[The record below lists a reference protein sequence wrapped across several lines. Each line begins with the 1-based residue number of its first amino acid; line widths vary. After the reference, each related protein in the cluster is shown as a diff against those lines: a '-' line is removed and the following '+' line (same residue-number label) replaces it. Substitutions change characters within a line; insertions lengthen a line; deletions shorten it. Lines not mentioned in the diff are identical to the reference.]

1 MSINKLNEFFEIESI
16 GNTASNQIQKS
27 SESDYEYAREN
38 LYDIINKSK
47 IALEGIMKVA
57 TEGDSPR
64 AYEVVTQML
73 KTMSEINKDLI
84 DLEKIKN
91 EANKTTIKTTNNNS
105 FFIGSTSDLQ
115 DLINPERSKNKS
127 IEMIDAKVVEDVK
140 EI

>member
-1 MSINKLNEFFEIESI
+1 MCIKKLNDFFEIEAV
-16 GNTASNQIQKS
+16 GNTSTNQIQKI
-27 SESDYEYAREN
+27 SENDYEYAREN
-38 LYDIINKSK
+38 LYEIITKSK
-47 IALEGIMKVA
+47 VALEGIMKVA

-91 EANKTTIKTTNNNS
+91 EANKTTIKATTNNS

-115 DLINPERSKNKS
+115 DLINPERSKKKALD
-127 IEMIDAKVVEDVK
+127 IIDAEVKNVE

>member
-1 MSINKLNEFFEIESI
+1 MCIKKLNDFFDLENS
-16 GNTASNQIQKS
+16 GNTSNTEIQKP
-27 SESDYEYAREN
+27 SENDYEYAREN

-115 DLINPERSKNKS
+115 DLINPERSKNKA
-127 IEMIDAKVVEDVK
+127 IEMIDAKAVEDVK

>member
-1 MSINKLNEFFEIESI
+1 MSVNKLNEFFDIEAV
-16 GNTASNQIQKS
+16 GNTLTNQIQKT
-27 SESDYEYAREN
+27 SENDYEYAREN
-38 LYDIINKSK
+38 LYEIITKSK
-47 IALEGIMKVA
+47 VALEGIMKVA

-91 EANKTTIKTTNNNS
+91 EANKTTIKSTTNNS

-115 DLINPERSKNKS
+115 DLINPERSKKKALD
-127 IEMIDAKVVEDVK
+127 IIDAEVKNVE

>member
-1 MSINKLNEFFEIESI
+1 MEPLNEFFNIEQPKQII
-16 GNTASNQIQKS
+16 GITQES
-27 SESDYEYAREN
+27 SPDKDFDYAKRN
-38 LYDIINKSK
+38 MYDIIEKSK
-47 IALEGIMKVA
+47 LALEGIMKVA

>member
-1 MSINKLNEFFEIESI
+1 MESLNEFFNIEQSQKPTEITQQQSPD
-16 GNTASNQIQKS
+16 KDF
-27 SESDYEYAREN
+27 DYAKRN
-38 LYDIINKSK
+38 MYDIIEKSK
-47 IALEGIMKVA
+47 VALEGIMKVA
-57 TEGDSPR
+57 SEGDSPR

-91 EANKTTIKTTNNNS
+91 EANKTTIKTTTNNS

-115 DLINPERSKNKS
+115 DLINPERSKKKALD
-127 IEMIDAKVVEDVK
+127 IIDAEVKNVE

>member
-1 MSINKLNEFFEIESI
+1 MEQLNEFFDIEQQKKPTEITQPQS
-16 GNTASNQIQKS
+16 QDKDF
-27 SESDYEYAREN
+27 DYAKRN
-38 LYDIINKSK
+38 MYDIIEKSK
-47 IALEGIMKVA
+47 VALDGIMKVA
-57 TEGDSPR
+57 SEGDSPR

-91 EANKTTIKTTNNNS
+91 EANKTTIKATTNNS

-115 DLINPERSKNKS
+115 DLINPERSKKKALD
-127 IEMIDAKVVEDVK
+127 IIDAEVKNVE

>member
-1 MSINKLNEFFEIESI
+1 M
-16 GNTASNQIQKS
+16 
-27 SESDYEYAREN
+27 EN
-38 LYDIINKSK
+38 LDNFFNIEQPSKGPTALEQVSPDKDFDYAKRNMYDIIEKSK
-47 IALEGIMKVA
+47 VALDGIMKVA
-57 TEGDSPR
+57 SEGDSPR

-91 EANKTTIKTTNNNS
+91 EANKTTIKSTTNNS

-115 DLINPERSKNKS
+115 DLINPERSKKKALD
-127 IEMIDAKVVEDVK
+127 IIDAEVKNVE

>member
-1 MSINKLNEFFEIESI
+1 M
-16 GNTASNQIQKS
+16 
-27 SESDYEYAREN
+27 EN
-38 LYDIINKSK
+38 LDNFFNIEQANKGSTSIEQVSPDKDFDYAKRNMYDIIEKSK
-47 IALEGIMKVA
+47 VALEGIMKVA

-91 EANKTTIKTTNNNS
+91 EANKTTIKSTTNNS

-115 DLINPERSKNKS
+115 DLINPERSKKKALD
-127 IEMIDAKVVEDVK
+127 IIDAEVKNVE

>member
-1 MSINKLNEFFEIESI
+1 MEQLNEFFNIEQPQKPTEITQQESPD
-16 GNTASNQIQKS
+16 KDF
-27 SESDYEYAREN
+27 DYAKRN
-38 LYDIINKSK
+38 MYDIIEKSK
-47 IALEGIMKVA
+47 VALDGIMKVA
-57 TEGDSPR
+57 SEGDSPR

-91 EANKTTIKTTNNNS
+91 EANKTTIKSTTNNS

-115 DLINPERSKNKS
+115 DLINPERSKKKALD
-127 IEMIDAKVVEDVK
+127 IIDAEVKNVE

>member
-1 MSINKLNEFFEIESI
+1 MNNLDNFFNIEPS
-16 GNTASNQIQKS
+16 GNSLSSNNIIK
-27 SESDYEYAREN
+27 EDSDYQYAREN
-38 LYDIINKSK
+38 LYEIITKSK
-47 IALEGIMKVA
+47 VALEGIMKVA

-91 EANKTTIKTTNNNS
+91 EANKTTIKATTNNS

-115 DLINPERSKNKS
+115 DLINPERSKKKALD
-127 IEMIDAKVVEDVK
+127 IIDAEVKNVE

>member
-1 MSINKLNEFFEIESI
+1 MSVNKLNEFFDIEAV
-16 GNTASNQIQKS
+16 GNTLTNQIQKS
-27 SESDYEYAREN
+27 SENDYEYAREN
-38 LYDIINKSK
+38 LYEIITKSK
-47 IALEGIMKVA
+47 VALEGIMKVA

-91 EANKTTIKTTNNNS
+91 EANKTTIKSTTNNS

-115 DLINPERSKNKS
+115 DLINPERSKKKALD
-127 IEMIDAKVVEDVK
+127 IIDAEVKNVE

>member
-1 MSINKLNEFFEIESI
+1 MSINKLNEFFDIEAV
-16 GNTASNQIQKS
+16 GNTLTNQIQKT
-27 SESDYEYAREN
+27 SENDYEYAREN
-38 LYDIINKSK
+38 LYEIITKSK
-47 IALEGIMKVA
+47 VALEGIMKVA

-91 EANKTTIKTTNNNS
+91 EANKTTIKSTTNNS

-115 DLINPERSKNKS
+115 DLINPERSKKKALD
-127 IEMIDAKVVEDVK
+127 IIDAEVKNVE

>member
-1 MSINKLNEFFEIESI
+1 MESLDNFFNIAQPNKGPTAIEQVSPD
-16 GNTASNQIQKS
+16 KDF
-27 SESDYEYAREN
+27 DYAKRN
-38 LYDIINKSK
+38 MYDIIEKSK
-47 IALEGIMKVA
+47 VALDGIMKVA
-57 TEGDSPR
+57 SEGDSPR

-91 EANKTTIKTTNNNS
+91 EANKTTIKTTTNNS

-115 DLINPERSKNKS
+115 DLINPERSKKKALD
-127 IEMIDAKVVEDVK
+127 IIDAEVKNVE

>member
-1 MSINKLNEFFEIESI
+1 MESLDNFFNIEQPNKGLTAIEQVSPD
-16 GNTASNQIQKS
+16 KDF
-27 SESDYEYAREN
+27 DYAKRN
-38 LYDIINKSK
+38 MYDIIEKSK
-47 IALEGIMKVA
+47 VALDGIMKVA

-91 EANKTTIKTTNNNS
+91 ETNKTTIKSTTNNS

-115 DLINPERSKNKS
+115 DLINPDRSKKKALD
-127 IEMIDAKVVEDVK
+127 IIDAEVKNVE

>member
-1 MSINKLNEFFEIESI
+1 
-16 GNTASNQIQKS
+16 
-27 SESDYEYAREN
+27 
-38 LYDIINKSK
+38 
-47 IALEGIMKVA
+47 
-57 TEGDSPR
+57 
-64 AYEVVTQML
+64 VVTQML

>member
-1 MSINKLNEFFEIESI
+1 MVNLDNFFNIEQPNKGPTAIEQVSPD
-16 GNTASNQIQKS
+16 KDF
-27 SESDYEYAREN
+27 DYAKRN
-38 LYDIINKSK
+38 MYDIIEKSK
-47 IALEGIMKVA
+47 VALDGIMKVA
-57 TEGDSPR
+57 SEGDSPR

-91 EANKTTIKTTNNNS
+91 EANKTTIKTTTNNS

-115 DLINPERSKNKS
+115 DLINPERSKKKALD
-127 IEMIDAKVVEDVK
+127 IIDAEVKNVE

>member
-1 MSINKLNEFFEIESI
+1 LIMNELNEFFNIKPTENASKEIQEI
-16 GNTASNQIQKS
+16 PEK
-27 SESDYEYAREN
+27 DFEYAKRN
-38 LYDIINKSK
+38 MYDIIEKSK
-47 IALEGIMKVA
+47 LALEGIMKVA

-115 DLINPERSKNKS
+115 DLINPERSKNKA

>member
-1 MSINKLNEFFEIESI
+1 MNNLDNFFNIEPS
-16 GNTASNQIQKS
+16 GNSLS
-27 SESDYEYAREN
+27 SKNIIKEDSDYQYAREN
-38 LYDIINKSK
+38 LYEIITKSK
-47 IALEGIMKVA
+47 VALEGIMKVA

-91 EANKTTIKTTNNNS
+91 EANKTTIKSTTNNS

-115 DLINPERSKNKS
+115 DLINPERSKKKALD
-127 IEMIDAKVVEDVK
+127 IIDAEVKNVE

>member
-1 MSINKLNEFFEIESI
+1 MKKLNEFFDIEAV
-16 GNTASNQIQKS
+16 GNTLTNQIQKT
-27 SESDYEYAREN
+27 SENDYEYAREN
-38 LYDIINKSK
+38 LYEIITKSK
-47 IALEGIMKVA
+47 VALEGIMKVA

-91 EANKTTIKTTNNNS
+91 EANKTTIKSTTNNS

-115 DLINPERSKNKS
+115 DLINPERSKKKALD
-127 IEMIDAKVVEDVK
+127 IIDAEVKNVE

>member
-1 MSINKLNEFFEIESI
+1 MCIKKLDDFFEIDSV
-16 GNTASNQIQKS
+16 GNTSTNQIQKT
-27 SESDYEYAREN
+27 SEDDYEYARKN
-38 LYDIINKSK
+38 LYEIITKSK
-47 IALEGIMKVA
+47 VALEGIMKVA

-91 EANKTTIKTTNNNS
+91 EANNTTIKSTTNNS

-115 DLINPERSKNKS
+115 DLINPERSKKKALD
-127 IEMIDAKVVEDVK
+127 IIDAEVKNVK

>member
-1 MSINKLNEFFEIESI
+1 MEQLNEFFNIEQQKKPTEITQPQS
-16 GNTASNQIQKS
+16 QDKDF
-27 SESDYEYAREN
+27 DYAKKN
-38 LYDIINKSK
+38 LYDIIEKSK

-57 TEGDSPR
+57 SEGDSPR

-91 EANKTTIKTTNNNS
+91 EANNTTIKSTTNNS

-115 DLINPERSKNKS
+115 DLINPERSKKKALD
-127 IEMIDAKVVEDVK
+127 IIDVEGKNVE

>member
-1 MSINKLNEFFEIESI
+1 MSINKLNEFFDIEST
-16 GNTASNQIQKS
+16 GTTATNQIQKS
-27 SESDYEYAREN
+27 AEDDYAYAREN
-38 LYDIINKSK
+38 LYDIIKKSK
-47 IALEGIMKVA
+47 VALDGIMKVA
-57 TEGDSPR
+57 SEGDSPR

-91 EANKTTIKTTNNNS
+91 EANKTTIKSTTNNS

-115 DLINPERSKNKS
+115 DLINPERSKKKALD
-127 IEMIDAKVVEDVK
+127 IIDAEVKNVE

>member
-1 MSINKLNEFFEIESI
+1 M
-16 GNTASNQIQKS
+16 
-27 SESDYEYAREN
+27 EN
-38 LYDIINKSK
+38 LDKFFDIEEAKKSKEIVLEQTPDKDFDFAKRNMYDIIEKSK

-115 DLINPERSKNKS
+115 DLINPERSKNKA

-140 EI
+140 EV

>member
-1 MSINKLNEFFEIESI
+1 MSVEKLNEFFNIEPS
-16 GNTASNQIQKS
+16 GRTLETKDLTKPDA
-27 SESDYEYAREN
+27 DYDFAKQN
-38 LYDIINKSK
+38 LYDIIEKSK

-73 KTMSEINKDLI
+73 KTMSEINKDLL

-115 DLINPERSKNKS
+115 DLINPERSKNKA

-140 EI
+140 EV

>member
-1 MSINKLNEFFEIESI
+1 MEQLNEFFNIEQQKKPTEITQPQS
-16 GNTASNQIQKS
+16 QDKDF
-27 SESDYEYAREN
+27 DYAKRN
-38 LYDIINKSK
+38 MYDIIEKSK
-47 IALEGIMKVA
+47 VALEGILKVA
-57 TEGDSPR
+57 SEGDSPR

-91 EANKTTIKTTNNNS
+91 EANNTTIKSTTNNS

-115 DLINPERSKNKS
+115 DLINPERSKKKALD
-127 IEMIDAKVVEDVK
+127 IIDAEVKNVE

>member
-1 MSINKLNEFFEIESI
+1 MSINKLNDFFEIDSV
-16 GNTASNQIQKS
+16 GNTLTNQIQKT
-27 SESDYEYAREN
+27 SENDYEYAREN
-38 LYDIINKSK
+38 LYEIITKSK
-47 IALEGIMKVA
+47 VALEGIMKVA

-91 EANKTTIKTTNNNS
+91 EANKTTIKTTTNNS

-115 DLINPERSKNKS
+115 DLINPERSKKKALD
-127 IEMIDAKVVEDVK
+127 IIDAEVKNVE

>member
-1 MSINKLNEFFEIESI
+1 MNNLDNFFNIEPS
-16 GNTASNQIQKS
+16 GNSLSSNNIIK
-27 SESDYEYAREN
+27 EDSDYQYAREN
-38 LYDIINKSK
+38 LYEIITKSK
-47 IALEGIMKVA
+47 VALEGIMKVA

-91 EANKTTIKTTNNNS
+91 EANKTTIKSTTNNS

-115 DLINPERSKNKS
+115 DLINPERSKKKALD
-127 IEMIDAKVVEDVK
+127 IIDAEVKNVE

>member
-1 MSINKLNEFFEIESI
+1 MNNLDNFFNIEPS
-16 GNTASNQIQKS
+16 GNSLSSNNIIKVD
-27 SESDYEYAREN
+27 SDYQYAREN
-38 LYDIINKSK
+38 LYEIITKSK
-47 IALEGIMKVA
+47 VALEGIMKVA

-91 EANKTTIKTTNNNS
+91 EANKTTIKATTNNS

-115 DLINPERSKNKS
+115 DLINPERSKKKALD
-127 IEMIDAKVVEDVK
+127 IIDAEVKNVE

>member
-1 MSINKLNEFFEIESI
+1 MSVNKLNDFFEIESA
-16 GNTASNQIQKS
+16 GKTANSEIQKS
-27 SESDYEYAREN
+27 SENDYEYAREN
-38 LYDIINKSK
+38 LYEIITKSK
-47 IALEGIMKVA
+47 VALEGIMKVA

-91 EANKTTIKTTNNNS
+91 EANKTTIKSTTNNS

-115 DLINPERSKNKS
+115 DLINPVRSKIKALD
-127 IEMIDAKVVEDVK
+127 IIDAEVKNVE

>member
-1 MSINKLNEFFEIESI
+1 MEQLNEFFNIEEQKKTSEITQPQS
-16 GNTASNQIQKS
+16 QDKDF
-27 SESDYEYAREN
+27 DYAKRN
-38 LYDIINKSK
+38 MYDIIEKSK
-47 IALEGIMKVA
+47 VALDGIMKVA
-57 TEGDSPR
+57 SEGDSPR

-91 EANKTTIKTTNNNS
+91 EANKTTIKATTNNS

-115 DLINPERSKNKS
+115 DLINPERSKKKALD
-127 IEMIDAKVVEDVK
+127 IIDAEVKNVE